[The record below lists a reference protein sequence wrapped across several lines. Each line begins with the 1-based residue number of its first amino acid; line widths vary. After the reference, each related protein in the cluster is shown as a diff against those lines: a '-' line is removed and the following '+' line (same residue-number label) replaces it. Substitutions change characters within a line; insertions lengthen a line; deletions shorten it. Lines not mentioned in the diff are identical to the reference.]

1 MFEIFE
7 VKQLT
12 KEDNILKKFYEFA
25 IDHVSVG
32 IHAIDRNGYTI
43 LYNNKMKEIEGY
55 KIEDISDRS
64 ILDIFTFN
72 QSESTLLR
80 VLQTGQKVLNVKQT
94 YWNKDGHE
102 ITTINDTFPIIEN
115 NEIKGAIEFAR
126 DITSLE
132 KLIYQP
138 LRRYG
143 EPLNFE
149 MFSVASEQMKNVINN
164 AKKAAKARIPV
175 LLIGES
181 GTGKHLVAESIHNE
195 LNPINDEF
203 VTLFSRRN
211 PQATLDKLQNYLK
224 TEKSYTLFFDR
235 IEYLSLP
242 IQQKLIDILNKL
254 PAGKH
259 LIIGSIGDDPIDL
272 ISNGKLLKDLY
283 YYFASLTITIPPL
296 RARKDDIQPFVTD
309 YFSLLRE
316 RFASNIE
323 GISDEV
329 MQYFLQYDWPG
340 NLKELE
346 LLLDEIT
353 SMMMNEKIV
362 TLEMLPLHF
371 RFKVQQANEH
381 IRNPDFFI
389 VQPNQELLPLED
401 YMREAEN
408 YYIQNVLN
416 IFEGNITKTAQALGM
431 SRQNLQYRLRKLKKD
446 S

>member
-1 MFEIFE
+1 M
-7 VKQLT
+7 T
-12 KEDNILKKFYEFA
+12 KEENLLEKFYTFA
-25 IDHVSVG
+25 IDNVSVG
-32 IHAIDRNGYTI
+32 IHAIDQNGHTL

-55 KIEDISDRS
+55 NIEDISDRS

-94 YWNKDGHE
+94 YWNKNGQE

-126 DITSLE
+126 DITTLE
-132 KLIYQP
+132 KLLYQP

-143 EPLNFE
+143 EPFTFE
-149 MFSVASEQMKNVINN
+149 MMSVASKEMKHVIDK
-164 AKKAAKARIPV
+164 AKKAAKARIPI
-175 LLIGES
+175 LLVGES
-181 GTGKHLVAESIHNE
+181 GTGKYLVAESIHNE
-195 LNPINDEF
+195 LSPINDEF
-203 VTLFSRRN
+203 VTLFSRKN
-211 PQATLDKLQNYLK
+211 SQAILDKLQNYLK
-224 TEKSYTLFFDR
+224 TGKTYTLFFER
-235 IEYLSLP
+235 IEYLALP
-242 IQQKLIDILNKL
+242 IQQQLIDLLNKL
-254 PAGKH
+254 PNGKH

-283 YYFASLTITIPPL
+283 YYFASLTISIPPL
-296 RARKDDIQPFVTD
+296 RDRKDDIKPFVTD
-309 YFSLLRE
+309 YFIRHRE
-316 RFASNIE
+316 RFGSYIE

-329 MQYFLQYDWPG
+329 MKYFLQYDWPG

-346 LLLDEIT
+346 LLLDEIS
-353 SMMMNEKIV
+353 SMLTNEKLV
-362 TLEMLPLHF
+362 TPEMLPLHF
-371 RFKVQQANEH
+371 RFKVQQSNEN

-446 S
+446 SENTK